1 MIPSSP
7 LLPSTP
13 APVRGRGAVRA
24 FGASLLILSEKQR
37 FVRGLDY
44 LAVQHISVGR
54 LSDCRTVG
62 LSDLCR
68 TSVGLVSELSDSV

>member
-44 LAVQHISVGR
+44 LAVQHICGGIEQVGVIVVALNSGGGEAAWR
-54 LSDCRTVG
+54 
-62 LSDLCR
+62 
-68 TSVGLVSELSDSV
+68 